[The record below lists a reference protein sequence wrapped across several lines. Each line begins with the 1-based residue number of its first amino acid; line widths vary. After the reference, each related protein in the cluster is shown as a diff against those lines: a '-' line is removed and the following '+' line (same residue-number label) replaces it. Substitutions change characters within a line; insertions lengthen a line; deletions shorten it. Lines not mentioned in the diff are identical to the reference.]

1 MSCSETARIPISR
14 RLKSPFFWIRLL
26 LGALFITAS
35 VDKIIHPEALARI
48 IVNYQILPH
57 VLVNVTTLTLPWLE
71 LIVGLLLVTGL
82 WLPGAVLISNLL
94 LFTFYTALLYNTARG
109 LNVHCGCFSTQVE
122 GAPNM
127 AWYLV
132 RDGFFLILGGTLFA
146 ATFIR
151 RGSDL
156 SP

>member
-1 MSCSETARIPISR
+1 MSCSETARIPVSC
-14 RLKSPFFWIRLL
+14 RLKSPLFWIRLL
-26 LGALFITAS
+26 LGALFIAAS
-35 VDKIIHPEALARI
+35 LDKIVHPEPFARL

-57 VLVNVTTLTLPWLE
+57 ALVNVAALTLPWLE
-71 LIVGLLLVTGL
+71 LTVGLFLVTGL

-94 LFTFYTALLYNTARG
+94 LITFYAALLYNTARG

-127 AWYLV
+127 AWYLM

-146 ATFIR
+146 ATFLR

-156 SP
+156 LP